1 MKNSTANYKIM
12 YSNRLNVKNMCSS
25 KMINIDSFIC
35 WISSLYQI
43 DFTYLGLEKTFMS
56 YFRYNIQQMG
66 HKSHWNTIYICLNI
80 SVESKGLFIVGFQ
93 LIFSFCVLFFTIPT
107 T

>member
-1 MKNSTANYKIM
+1 MVQTSLFSWKKETKKKNVQNRQKDFNYDHAPEEGMKNSTANYKIM

-35 WISSLYQI
+35 WKSSLYQI

-56 YFRYNIQQMG
+56 YFRYNIQ
-66 HKSHWNTIYICLNI
+66 
-80 SVESKGLFIVGFQ
+80 
-93 LIFSFCVLFFTIPT
+93 
-107 T
+107 